1 LGLGGCHDE
10 LFAAALAAPCAMIHR
25 RTAVTLA
32 LALVFVASRPVISAE
47 PKAPAQSIEQ
57 NRRVLETAL
66 LPLVVDTLAM
76 PPAVDVRPGIGGGI
90 SVVNDTVIIV
100 DPQGAF
106 LAVSERG
113 RSFRKLALPTLPNH
127 AEEYVDFARK
137 PVQAGPF
144 LVNTGFRVHDVEAW
158 AEEGGGVR
166 LFVSYERYLAEVRTT
181 ALAVSVISLG
191 NDLQPL
197 GPWQDVYE
205 SQPLDS
211 EWYSG
216 IAGGGRMVVRG
227 DDLYLTVG
235 DYNQDNVFMASRLEA
250 QNPDSDF
257 GKILKIDLRTRAKSH
272 VSIGHRNPQG
282 LTITANGTMY
292 ATEHGPQGG
301 DELNLI
307 LQGKNYGWPIETYGA
322 HYGTYDWPSH
332 AKSAQPFEKPVLA
345 WVPSIGI
352 SNLIEIENFHPAWN
366 GDLLVE
372 SLKAQS
378 LFRLRRGGD
387 GRVVY
392 SEPIPLGQRLRDIA
406 ALPDGSLVLWTDS
419 AQLMFLSVDRARLAA
434 NQRPPL

>member
-1 LGLGGCHDE
+1 M
-10 LFAAALAAPCAMIHR
+10 FVAAARAARWARAMIHR
-25 RTAVTLA
+25 RIAATLA

-47 PKAPAQSIEQ
+47 PKAPAQAVEQ
-57 NRRVLETAL
+57 HRRILETSL
-66 LPLVVDTLAM
+66 LPLIVDTVTM
-76 PPAVDVRPGIGGGI
+76 PPAVDIRPGVGGGI
-90 SVVNDTVIIV
+90 AVVNGTVIIV

-106 LAVSERG
+106 VAVSDRG
-113 RSFRKLALPTLPNH
+113 KVFRRLPLPALPNH

-144 LVNTGFRVHDVEAW
+144 LVNTGFRVHDVEVRAG
-158 AEEGGGVR
+158 EGGVR
-166 LFVSYERYLAEVRTT
+166 LFVSYERYLSEVRTT
-181 ALAVSVISLG
+181 ALAVSAISLDK
-191 NDLQPL
+191 NLQPL
-197 GPWQDVYE
+197 GSWQDVYE

-216 IAGGGRMVVRG
+216 IAGGGRMLVRG
-227 DDLYLTVG
+227 DGLYLTVG

-257 GKILKIDLRTRAKSH
+257 GKIVKIDLRTNAKSH

-282 LTITANGTMY
+282 LTLTANGTMY

-301 DELNLI
+301 DELNRI
-307 LQGKNYGWPIETYGA
+307 VQGKNYGWPIETYGA
-322 HYGTYDWPSH
+322 HYGKYDWPAQ

-345 WVPSIGI
+345 WVPSIGV
-352 SNLIEIENFHPAWN
+352 SNLIEVENFHAAWN

-378 LFRLRRGGD
+378 LFRLRRDGN

-406 ALPDGSLVLWTDS
+406 ALPDGTLVLWTDS
-419 AQLMFLSVDRARLAA
+419 AQLIFLSVDHARLAA